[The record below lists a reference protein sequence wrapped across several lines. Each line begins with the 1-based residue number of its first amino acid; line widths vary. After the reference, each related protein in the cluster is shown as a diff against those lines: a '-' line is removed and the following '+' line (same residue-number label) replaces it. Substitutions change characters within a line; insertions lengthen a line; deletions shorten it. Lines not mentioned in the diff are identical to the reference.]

1 MATSETRPRAHS
13 FGGVTHGRVAIA
25 AASIA
30 SAVAGSLVP
39 LQADINAELA
49 AALDNPVA
57 SAAVSTIL
65 SGVLLSFASVRSC
78 GALKLDGLK
87 PWHLSGGV
95 FGAVYVLAL
104 VVLTEPLGPATLFVA
119 AEAGS
124 MAVAAI
130 LDHVGFAGAAT
141 RRLTQRRAAG
151 VLLPV
156 LGCVVLEAPAVSAAA
171 GASGAKRLRLA
182 ALSFAAGGCKPLQAS
197 LNRRLKMVMGSTE
210 VAAVTSCAVGG
221 CALVAM
227 LMLDVTIRKATP
239 APDWVPIPDEW
250 PAWWQWS
257 GGLLGIVGVVVPVL
271 ASEVFGMAVYFVCN
285 LFGQLSAAVAL
296 QFVSGREAVT
306 QGLVARMC
314 GAVVL
319 GLLGGLLVQDLQLGA
334 CASAPDCMRRKGG
347 ARILV

>member
-1 MATSETRPRAHS
+1 M
-13 FGGVTHGRVAIA
+13 
-25 AASIA
+25 
-30 SAVAGSLVP
+30 
-39 LQADINAELA
+39 
-49 AALDNPVA
+49 
-57 SAAVSTIL
+57 
-65 SGVLLSFASVRSC
+65 
-78 GALKLDGLK
+78 
-87 PWHLSGGV
+87 
-95 FGAVYVLAL
+95 
-104 VVLTEPLGPATLFVA
+104 
-119 AEAGS
+119 
-124 MAVAAI
+124 
-130 LDHVGFAGAAT
+130 
-141 RRLTQRRAAG
+141 
-151 VLLPV
+151 
-156 LGCVVLEAPAVSAAA
+156 
-171 GASGAKRLRLA
+171 
-182 ALSFAAGGCKPLQAS
+182 
-197 LNRRLKMVMGSTE
+197 
-210 VAAVTSCAVGG
+210 
-221 CALVAM
+221 AM